1 MQITKKDNYFIL
13 GDDHDDPVAFASYLE
28 RAVPQTYEMH
38 NLVIDLLKYED
49 LTLDQLVSYLK
60 LSNYQRGGKK
70 SYVIVNSAINS
81 DLVPDEMIVVPTLQE
96 AEDIIQMEEIER
108 DLGF

>member
-1 MQITKKDNYFIL
+1 MQITKKDNYIIL
-13 GDDHDDPVAFASYLE
+13 ADDRDNPVAFAAHLE
-28 RAVPQTYEMH
+28 RIVPEKYEMN
-38 NLVIDLLKYED
+38 NLVIDLLKYD
-49 LTLDQLVSYLK
+49 QLNLDQLVTYIK
-60 LSNYQRGGKK
+60 LSNYQRGGKQ
-70 SYVIVNSAINS
+70 SYVIVNKGINS